1 MFISFVL
8 IQVKTPTGYTVFVDQ
23 LLMGLCGS
31 IPSHTIHSR
40 NRRDITSTSPSISP
54 EANDIME
61 LRSIGQ
67 V

>member
-1 MFISFVL
+1 MADPTCYVHFFCLDTSQTNQRKSQNPIGQFHL
-8 IQVKTPTGYTVFVDQ
+8 TPYIPITIGTGVY
-23 LLMGLCGS
+23 LLS
-31 IPSHTIHSR
+31 
-40 NRRDITSTSPSISP
+40 DSP